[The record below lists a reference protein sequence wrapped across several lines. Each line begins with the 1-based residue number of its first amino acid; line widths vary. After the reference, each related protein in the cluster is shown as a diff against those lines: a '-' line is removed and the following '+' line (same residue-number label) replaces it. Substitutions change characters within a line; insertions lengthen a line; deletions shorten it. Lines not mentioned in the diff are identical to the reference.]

1 MWYEAIWFFSGVL
14 LYSFFS
20 KLLNVGTSVVFF
32 RTVQAEALVYLG
44 TAVESIAFINEI
56 KYSAMKEA
64 ERPVE
69 QIKAMRLVDDEIF
82 SAWKQ
87 TAIARING
95 SLPPHLVRSMSL
107 EDWQAMMKYLDAS
120 YKKGGEKV

>member
-69 QIKAMRLVDDEIF
+69 QIKAMRLVDDETDSNCKNKWVATTAPCSLDVSGGLASNDEIF
-82 SAWKQ
+82 
-87 TAIARING
+87 G
-95 SLPPHLVRSMSL
+95 CFL
-107 EDWQAMMKYLDAS
+107 
-120 YKKGGEKV
+120 